1 MSLDIHTILVMLA
14 LMSFILAAL
23 LGLASLHAGNMSRAI
38 RLWAFASLFSAFGLF
53 PAYVYRA
60 HVPGYGWAVVF
71 GAGMLLTAMGLQ
83 YLGIRSFLGKS
94 SQSALVTGWV
104 MLGILMNFWLCI
116 VEPNISLRTLL
127 NSLIY
132 AVGSL
137 ACARALLIP
146 APSPLRT
153 AYWFTGAAF
162 TLLGGVLLLR
172 AGIILI
178 SPSGQ
183 YGLVVSSPLNTWSF
197 FLASL
202 QQLCVTFGFVLMV
215 NYRLIMDV
223 QKIASRDMLTDAFTR
238 RRLEEEAQRLLARCV
253 RTGDVMAVMMID
265 VDHFKS
271 VNDRYGH
278 PVGDEVL
285 RRLADIAQRSI
296 RTDDYFA
303 RYGGEEFCILLLST
317 NEKEALVLAER
328 LRLAYA
334 AALIHVSGYPVKST
348 ISIGV
353 ADTQHT
359 GLDWQQL
366 VSAADQAL
374 YRAKQLGRNR
384 VVPFASLELALSA

>member
-1 MSLDIHTILVMLA
+1 
-14 LMSFILAAL
+14 
-23 LGLASLHAGNMSRAI
+23 
-38 RLWAFASLFSAFGLF
+38 
-53 PAYVYRA
+53 
-60 HVPGYGWAVVF
+60 
-71 GAGMLLTAMGLQ
+71 
-83 YLGIRSFLGKS
+83 
-94 SQSALVTGWV
+94 
-104 MLGILMNFWLCI
+104 
-116 VEPNISLRTLL
+116 
-127 NSLIY
+127 
-132 AVGSL
+132 
-137 ACARALLIP
+137 
-146 APSPLRT
+146 
-153 AYWFTGAAF
+153 
-162 TLLGGVLLLR
+162 
-172 AGIILI
+172 
-178 SPSGQ
+178 
-183 YGLVVSSPLNTWSF
+183 
-197 FLASL
+197 
-202 QQLCVTFGFVLMV
+202 VLMV

-253 RTGDVMAVMMID
+253 RTGDVMSVMMID

-353 ADTQHT
+353 ADTQRT

>member
-1 MSLDIHTILVMLA
+1 MSLDIRTILVVSALLAFML
-14 LMSFILAAL
+14 SAL
-23 LGLASLHAGNMSRAI
+23 LGLASLHAGNMSRGI
-38 RLWAFASLFSAFGLF
+38 RLWAFASLFTGFGLF
-53 PAYVYRA
+53 PSYLYSTPT
-60 HVPGYGWAVVF
+60 PGYGWVVVF
-71 GAGMLLTAMGLQ
+71 GASMLFSAMGLQ

-104 MLGILMNFWLCI
+104 MLGVLMNFWLCI
-116 VEPNISLRTLL
+116 VEPNITLRTLL

-132 AVGSL
+132 GIGDL

-146 APSPLRT
+146 AASPLRT
-153 AYWFTGAAF
+153 AYWFTGASF
-162 TLLGGVLLLR
+162 TLLGVVLLLR
-172 AGIILI
+172 AAVIVLAPEGHYSLF
-178 SPSGQ
+178 
-183 YGLVVSSPLNTWSF
+183 VSSPVNTWSF
-197 FLASL
+197 FLANL

-215 NYRLIMDV
+215 HYRLIMDV

-238 RRLEEEAQRLLARCV
+238 RRLEEEAQRLLARCG

-271 VNDRYGH
+271 INDRYGH

-317 NEKEALVLAER
+317 NEQEALVLAER
-328 LRLAYA
+328 LRVAYA
-334 AALIHVSGYPVKST
+334 AALIQVSGYAVKST

-353 ADTQHT
+353 ADTLHA
-359 GLDWQQL
+359 GLDWHQL

-374 YRAKQLGRNR
+374 YRAKQQGRNR

>member
-14 LMSFILAAL
+14 LMAFILAAL
-23 LGLASLHAGNMSRAI
+23 LGLASLHAGNMSRGI

-60 HVPGYGWAVVF
+60 PIPGYGWAVVF
-71 GAGMLLTAMGLQ
+71 GASMLLTSMGLQ
-83 YLGIRSFLGKS
+83 YLGIRSFLGKT

-116 VEPNISLRTLL
+116 VEPNVTLRTLL

-132 AVGSL
+132 SVGSL

-146 APSPLRT
+146 VPSPLRT

-162 TLLGGVLLLR
+162 VLLGGVLLLR
-172 AGIILI
+172 AGIILM
-178 SPSGQ
+178 SPNGQ
-183 YGLVVSSPLNTWSF
+183 YGLVISSPLNTWSF

-353 ADTQHT
+353 ADTQRT

-374 YRAKQLGRNR
+374 YRAKQQGRNR
-384 VVPFASLELALSA
+384 VVPFASLDLALSA